1 MPVDLQVSADIFSF
15 AATQELVAS
24 QEIPLA
30 VKLAHPRD
38 NQERSEADLKR
49 HIKDL
54 DRIYDYAKRQKD
66 ASTEYLTQVANILL
80 ERERAAAE
88 VINPG
93 TETLRGN
100 LMLRP
105 DMAQSELGEI
115 FQKSLDIAT
124 RYLNAFSE
132 TREKLVT
139 LARERTGVSSSV
151 KRAKP
156 ANKKVDWA
164 ELSREH
170 IARYPKIRAR
180 LAE

>member
-1 MPVDLQVSADIFSF
+1 MPVDLQVSADTFSF
-15 AATQELVAS
+15 AETEELVAS

-30 VKLAHPRD
+30 VKLARLRD
-38 NQERSEADLKR
+38 NQERREVDLKR

-54 DRIYDYAKRQKD
+54 AGIYDCAKRQKD

-88 VINPG
+88 VISPG
-93 TETLRGN
+93 TEILRNN
-100 LMLRP
+100 LMIRP
-105 DMAQSELGEI
+105 NMAQSEFEEI
-115 FQKSLDIAT
+115 FQKSLDIAA
-124 RYLNAFSE
+124 RYLSAFSE
-132 TREKLVT
+132 TREKLLT
-139 LARERTGVSSSV
+139 LAGERTGVSSSV

-156 ANKKVDWA
+156 TNKKVDWA

-170 IARYPKIRAR
+170 ITRYPKIRAR